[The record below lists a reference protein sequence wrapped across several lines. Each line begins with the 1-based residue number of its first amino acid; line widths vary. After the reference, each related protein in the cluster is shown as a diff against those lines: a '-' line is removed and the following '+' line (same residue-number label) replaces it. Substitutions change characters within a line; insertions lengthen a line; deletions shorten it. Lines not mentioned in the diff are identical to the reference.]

1 MSFSRIDGFRIAG
14 VSTCVPPTRIDNL
27 DLGERYGAED
37 VRKVVS
43 MAGVR
48 HRHVV
53 SGGLTAVDLCS
64 EAARRLLDQLGW
76 APESVTG
83 LIMVTQSPDHFLP
96 SSACVA
102 HAKLGLSIECAAFDM
117 GLGCSGYPYALYI
130 AATMLK
136 AGGQQRI
143 LVLHGET
150 PSLFVHPD
158 DHATTLLFGD
168 AGSATALEAVPA
180 ASATSATLAGSASP
194 SNGVASE
201 PASFGLFTDGSGAD
215 GLIIRGGAFRD
226 RTPADPRDLCVRMD
240 GAGIFNFTI
249 KRVPPLINDTLAFA
263 GLTVPDIDA
272 YIFHQSNRFIMKH
285 LMKKCGLPEDR
296 VPFTLEDTG
305 NCGGPSVAVTLTR
318 SLAERERDR
327 PLRLLLLGYGVGLS
341 WSSAVVML
349 PPDAVLLH
357 GVCGPTPAT
366 PDLPEAKS

>member
-14 VSTCVPPTRIDNL
+14 VSTCVPPTRVDNL

-53 SGGLTAVDLCS
+53 GDELTAVDLCT
-64 EAARRLLDQLGW
+64 EAARRLLEQLGW
-76 APESVTG
+76 APESITG

-96 SSACVA
+96 SSACLV
-102 HAKLGLSIECAAFDM
+102 HARLGLPVECAAFDM
-117 GLGCSGYPYALYI
+117 GLGCSGYPYGLYI

-143 LVLHGET
+143 LMLHGET
-150 PSLFVHPD
+150 PSRFVHPD

-168 AGSATALEAVPA
+168 AGSATALEALPA
-180 ASATSATLAGSASP
+180 DALAT
-194 SNGVASE
+194 E

-226 RTPADPRDLCVRMD
+226 RAPADPRDLCVRMD

-249 KRVPPLINDTLAFA
+249 KRVPPLVNDTLAFA

-272 YIFHQSNRFIMKH
+272 YLFHQSNRFIMKH
-285 LMKKCGLPEDR
+285 LMKKCGLGDDR
-296 VPFTLEDTG
+296 VPFTIEDTG

-318 SLAERERDR
+318 SLAQRERDR
-327 PLRLLLLGYGVGLS
+327 PLRLMLLGYGVGLS

-349 PPDAVLLH
+349 PPDALLLH
-357 GVCGPTPAT
+357 GVCDPRPAKPDLSEAT
-366 PDLPEAKS
+366 P